1 MVHTFAEGMLQIGN
15 VFLSIVAGVIAITL
29 FRKFHEHA
37 ALRPWKY
44 LTAVLCLFAVEEILG
59 ALRSFGI
66 FSSPF
71 LTHVVPSIMMIVLI
85 MAIVLEIIYVKH
97 GEF

>member
-1 MVHTFAEGMLQIGN
+1 MVQTFEGMLQIGN
-15 VFLSIVAGVIAITL
+15 VFLSLAAGIIALTL
-29 FRKFHEHA
+29 FKKFHEHD

-59 ALRSFGI
+59 ALRSFNI

-71 LTHVVPSIMMIVLI
+71 LTHVVPSLMMIILI